1 MLTKLAHFFLA
12 GWAGKQ
18 QGIINRPPQA
28 KSCRDVPP
36 QVGDDCLLV
45 YNNSIRSRV
54 GSICRQGD
62 IHDAIREPVGGSA
75 LVKDERRMRCIAK
88 RNWRCLRGA
97 RFGVC
102 HDGSYRF
109 WEWNDDLPRAF
120 CSSGSLTPS
129 PRSSR
134 PRRPTIAYSRVG
146 TGRTPSAVPS
156 SSNFPASHL
165 RSSELGL
172 IAQSYRAFSSPPLG
186 RGAPQPPTSVD
197 FGTSMSIAVF
207 WTTDGY
213 GPEKRALRSAR

>member
-1 MLTKLAHFFLA
+1 MLTKLAQFFLA
-12 GWAGKQ
+12 GWGGKQ

-109 WEWNDDLPRAF
+109 WEWNDDLSRAF

-129 PRSSR
+129 P
-134 PRRPTIAYSRVG
+134 
-146 TGRTPSAVPS
+146 
-156 SSNFPASHL
+156 PA
-165 RSSELGL
+165 EK
-172 IAQSYRAFSSPPLG
+172 
-186 RGAPQPPTSVD
+186 APQPLRASRSQNNFVNCCFLDNRTSRGVRFQKKPVFTVGSLGSSWGAGGAYEYRRQPPHGAVPTLDDRNAGRETV
-197 FGTSMSIAVF
+197 GTAATGVN
-207 WTTDGY
+207 
-213 GPEKRALRSAR
+213 R